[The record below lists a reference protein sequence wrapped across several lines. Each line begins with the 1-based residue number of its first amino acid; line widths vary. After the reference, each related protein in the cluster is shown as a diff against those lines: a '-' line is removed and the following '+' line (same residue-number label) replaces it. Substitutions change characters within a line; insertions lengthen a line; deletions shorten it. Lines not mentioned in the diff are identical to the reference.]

1 MTSKSD
7 EVPVHQSLKIID
19 REDVYKKS
27 EWWKSV
33 VRYKHDSSKNS
44 EIAVYLW
51 HNDGNEWN
59 RKNKYVIKSMSA
71 WSDDSKVIERLFDA
85 ESTEKSVEDFPV
97 SDYYTLATGETI
109 FQTDNWWKA
118 ILKIE
123 MKGEYETDEVMV
135 YLWQQRNGE
144 WKRRQKSTI
153 KSVNDWETLKQMVEN
168 LLIDEND
175 EVVYTEDT
183 TTKTSTTS
191 DNGRPDA
198 VDGEVIEELSELETI
213 VEDHLSETLN

>member
-19 REDVYKKS
+19 REDIYKKS

-33 VRYKHDSSKNS
+33 VRYKYDSSKNS

-71 WSDDSKVIERLFDA
+71 WNDDSKVIERLFDA

-118 ILKIE
+118 ILNID

-135 YLWQQRNGE
+135 YLWQQRNGK

-153 KSVNDWETLKQMVEN
+153 KSVNDWETLKQIVEN
-168 LLIDEND
+168 LLINEND
-175 EVVYTEDT
+175 GVVYTEDT
-183 TTKTSTTS
+183 TIETSTKS
-191 DNGRPDA
+191 DSDRPDP
-198 VDGEVIEELSELETI
+198 VDGEVVEELSELETI
-213 VEDHLSETLN
+213 VEDHLSETMS

>member
-1 MTSKSD
+1 MTSNSD

-19 REDVYKKS
+19 REDIYKKS

-33 VRYKHDSSKNS
+33 VRYKYDSSKNS

-71 WSDDSKVIERLFDA
+71 WNDDSKVIERLFDA
-85 ESTEKSVEDFPV
+85 ESTERSVEDFPV

-118 ILKIE
+118 ILNID

-168 LLIDEND
+168 LLINEND
-175 EVVYTEDT
+175 GVVYTEDT
-183 TTKTSTTS
+183 TIEASTKS
-191 DNGRPDA
+191 DSDRPDP
-198 VDGEVIEELSELETI
+198 VDGEVVEELSELETI
-213 VEDHLSETLN
+213 VEDHLSETMS

>member
-1 MTSKSD
+1 VTSKSD

-51 HNDGNEWN
+51 HND
-59 RKNKYVIKSMSA
+59 
-71 WSDDSKVIERLFDA
+71 SKVIERLFDA

-118 ILKIE
+118 ILNIE

-144 WKRRQKSTI
+144 WKRRQKSAI
-153 KSVNDWETLKQMVEN
+153 KSVNDWETLKQMVES

-175 EVVYTEDT
+175 EVVYTENT
-183 TTKTSTTS
+183 TTKTSTKS
-191 DNGRPDA
+191 NNGRPDA
-198 VDGEVIEELSELETI
+198 VDGEVVEELSELETI

>member
-33 VRYKHDSSKNS
+33 VRYKYDSSKNS

-118 ILKIE
+118 ILNIE